1 MNKTPKSGAYLIIK
15 NKPTTA
21 SFLLTSDDRPT
32 GKEGYQDRPLSL
44 NIPKLAPTTAVVSSG
59 RPEIMLEPDVSS
71 RLSSWIRS

>member
-32 GKEGYQDRPLSL
+32 GKEG
-44 NIPKLAPTTAVVSSG
+44 
-59 RPEIMLEPDVSS
+59 
-71 RLSSWIRS
+71 